1 MLGVA
6 FGAKWTENRGQGLGD
21 RGQESGKSGISHLSS
36 LIWHL
41 KSNISHLASII
52 GGTILYLGILSLI
65 VAGFRFSV
73 FGSRWGESIF
83 YLLPI
88 IGGLLTGCAWTF
100 ANRELIQKGET
111 AGRSSGLLNGVD
123 LFGSCVGSFFISV
136 FFVPIYGFHFSLL
149 LLACLNLVALCFLLK
164 KHG

>member
-6 FGAKWTENRGQGLGD
+6 FGAKWTETRGQGLGN
-21 RGQESGKSGISHLSS
+21 RSQESG
-36 LIWHL
+36 

-65 VAGFRFSV
+65 CHLSSV
-73 FGSRWGESIF
+73 ICHLKSEWLF
-83 YLLPI
+83 YILPI
-88 IGGLLTGCAWTF
+88 LGGLLTGCAWTF

-136 FFVPIYGFHFSLL
+136 FFVPIYGFHFSIL
-149 LLACLNLVALCFLLK
+149 LLACLNLVALGFLLK
-164 KHG
+164 SRS